1 MRNLITTS
9 FSSPVTSPTQLN
21 SIKTRT
27 LILPK
32 PISSLSQTNSQTEMT
47 LIELKKLNEQNRRI
61 RRRSLQTNRYD
72 KYSRNYFDNNEIK
85 QQAHCT
91 PIIELK
97 PIMGGGGSTITTT
110 TTQNKETILSRDSQ
124 NNETNSSLTNSAR
137 VIRLSIAKSA
147 LQQTSPSNSTSPPT
161 IRLIPSP
168 KTDSSH
174 SISPVNK
181 NEAVPLVP
189 KQINIIK
196 SLSTSSSVTPA
207 IKLSNPVLIYNKS
220 QQPSTK

>member
-9 FSSPVTSPTQLN
+9 FSSPITSPIQ
-21 SIKTRT
+21 TRT

-32 PISSLSQTNSQTEMT
+32 PISQTET
-47 LIELKKLNEQNRRI
+47 TFVELKKLNQQNHRI
-61 RRRSLQTNRYD
+61 RRRSSQTNRYD
-72 KYSRNYFDNNEIK
+72 KYSRTYFDNNQTK

-97 PIMGGGGSTITTT
+97 PIMNGST
-110 TTQNKETILSRDSQ
+110 Q
-124 NNETNSSLTNSAR
+124 NNETKKTDPPLTNSAR
-137 VIRLSIAKSA
+137 VIRFSIAKTA
-147 LQQTSPSNSTSPPT
+147 LQQQTSSSPSPA
-161 IRLIPSP
+161 IRLVSSS
-168 KTDSSH
+168 KTDSDKNSSH
-174 SISPVNK
+174 SILSVNK

-196 SLSTSSSVTPA
+196 PLSTTTIPA
-207 IKLSNPVLIYNKS
+207 IKLSNPVLISNRS